1 MSTITSN
8 AKQIVLI
15 DARGPRYSAA
25 ITTTVLALALI
36 TESNYLI
43 GFQFAVFLSAVIFG
57 LRRSIYGLIY
67 RNLIQ
72 PRLSGPVPSENEA
85 APRFAQLI
93 GALFAF
99 VALLGGVT
107 GNTGVFLVA
116 TSFALGAAFLNAAFG
131 FCLGCQVYL
140 RLVRVRARFSKKVSV
155 NQVNFN

>member
-1 MSTITSN
+1 MSTIN
-8 AKQIVLI
+8 QKNKPVVLI

-25 ITTTVLALALI
+25 ITSVVLALALI
-36 TESNYLI
+36 TESSYVI
-43 GFQFAVFLSAVIFG
+43 GFQFAVFLSAVLFG
-57 LRRSIYGLIY
+57 LRRSIYGFIY

-72 PRLSGPVPSENEA
+72 PRLKGPVPSEDQR

-107 GNTGVFLVA
+107 GNSAVFLIA

-131 FCLGCQVYL
+131 FCLGCQIYL
-140 RLVRVRARFSKKVSV
+140 ILVRLTKRS
-155 NQVNFN
+155 

>member
-1 MSTITSN
+1 MSTISSN
-8 AKQIVLI
+8 TKQVVLI

-72 PRLSGPVPSENEA
+72 PRLSGPVPSESEA

-107 GNTGVFLVA
+107 GNTGVFLIA

-155 NQVNFN
+155 N

>member
-1 MSTITSN
+1 VSTITSN
-8 AKQIVLI
+8 TKQVVLI

-57 LRRSIYGLIY
+57 LRRSIYGFIY

-85 APRFAQLI
+85 APKFAQLI

-107 GNTGVFLVA
+107 GNTGVFLIA

-131 FCLGCQVYL
+131 FCLGCQMYL
-140 RLVRVRARFSKKVSV
+140 ILVRLFKR
-155 NQVNFN
+155 N

>member
-1 MSTITSN
+1 MSNSIQS
-8 AKQIVLI
+8 KPQVLI

-25 ITTTVLALALI
+25 LTSIVLSIALV
-36 TESNYLI
+36 TESSLII
-43 GFQFAVFLSAVIFG
+43 GFQLAVFLTSVIFG

-72 PRLSGPVPSENEA
+72 PRLSGPVPSEGEA

-99 VALLGGVT
+99 VALLGGVS
-107 GNTGVFLVA
+107 GNSAVFFIA

-131 FCLGCQVYL
+131 FCLGCQFYL
-140 RLVRVRARFSKKVSV
+140 LIFRFKARISAKV
-155 NQVNFN
+155 

>member
-1 MSTITSN
+1 MSNVSL
-8 AKQIVLI
+8 KEKSPVFI

-43 GFQFAVFLSAVIFG
+43 GFQFAVFLSAVLFG
-57 LRRSIYGLIY
+57 LRRSIYGIIY

-72 PRLSGPVPSENEA
+72 PRLSGPIPSENEA

-107 GNTGVFLVA
+107 GSTAIFLTS
-116 TSFALGAAFLNAAFG
+116 TSFALVAAFLNATFG
-131 FCLGCQVYL
+131 FCLGCQMYL
-140 RLVRVRARFSKKVSV
+140 LLLRFKSNLSRS
-155 NQVNFN
+155 

>member
-8 AKQIVLI
+8 TKQVVLI

-25 ITTTVLALALI
+25 ITTTVLSLALI

-43 GFQFAVFLSAVIFG
+43 GFQFAVFSSAVIFG
-57 LRRSIYGLIY
+57 LRRSIYGLLY

-140 RLVRVRARFSKKVSV
+140 RLVRVRARFSKR
-155 NQVNFN
+155 

>member
-1 MSTITSN
+1 MSTITNNSK
-8 AKQIVLI
+8 AQVLI

-57 LRRSIYGLIY
+57 LRRSIYGLLY

-107 GNTGVFLVA
+107 GNTAVFLTA
-116 TSFALGAAFLNAAFG
+116 TSFALVAAFLNAAFG
-131 FCLGCQVYL
+131 FCLGCQMYL
-140 RLVRVRARFSKKVSV
+140 LLVRFKSKFARA
-155 NQVNFN
+155 